1 MWICFTPDIFTK
13 NGTFCLDFYKYL
25 YKVERWDVRG
35 VTFLNIN
42 RSKTRR
48 ETLFIS
54 LRDPA
59 RTLEQ
64 SRVIGM
70 TPAGGRYA
78 GHKHQQST
86 STINNL
92 VSLVVSLVTGL
103 LSEDQMTAVNLRRGR
118 RLSSEE
124 RENEGWS
131 DL

>member
-1 MWICFTPDIFTK
+1 M
-13 NGTFCLDFYKYL
+13 
-25 YKVERWDVRG
+25 RG

-64 SRVIGM
+64 SRIIGM

-86 STINNL
+86 STINN
-92 VSLVVSLVTGL
+92 LVVSLVTGL

>member
-1 MWICFTPDIFTK
+1 M
-13 NGTFCLDFYKYL
+13 
-25 YKVERWDVRG
+25 RG

-64 SRVIGM
+64 SRIIGM

-92 VSLVVSLVTGL
+92 ANFCLVSLVTGL

>member
-1 MWICFTPDIFTK
+1 M
-13 NGTFCLDFYKYL
+13 
-25 YKVERWDVRG
+25 RG

-78 GHKHQQST
+78 GHRT
-86 STINNL
+86 STINNLVNFCL

>member
-1 MWICFTPDIFTK
+1 M
-13 NGTFCLDFYKYL
+13 
-25 YKVERWDVRG
+25 RG

-64 SRVIGM
+64 SRIIGM

-78 GHKHQQST
+78 GHEQST
-86 STINNL
+86 STINNFCL
-92 VSLVVSLVTGL
+92 VSLVTGL